1 MYGLIRRLLGSL
13 LIRFLTVGSLG
24 ALVGLAI
31 LYVLTEWCG
40 LFYLASLGIG
50 WLIVSYL
57 VYMGNCGWTFKSFK
71 GFRGFVK
78 FVVSR
83 AGTTVAGFGLVALM
97 TSGLGIWYM
106 ASPVIGT
113 LIMTAFNF
121 LIAKRWIWKENVG
134 ENAKKP

>member
-1 MYGLIRRLLGSL
+1 MLALR
-13 LIRFLTVGSLG
+13 LIRFLTVGSIG
-24 ALVGLAI
+24 AVIGLAI
-31 LYVLTEWCG
+31 LYVLTEWVG
-40 LFYLASLGIG
+40 LFYMVSALIG
-50 WLIVSYL
+50 WFIVSYL
-57 VYMGNCGWTFKSFK
+57 VYLGNCGFTFKSFR

-78 FVVSR
+78 FLISR
-83 AGTTVAGFGLVALM
+83 AGTTIAGFGLMALL

-113 LIMTAFNF
+113 LIVTGFNY

>member
-1 MYGLIRRLLGSL
+1 MRLLGRL

-24 ALVGLAI
+24 ALVGLAL
-31 LYVLTEWCG
+31 LYILTEWVG
-40 LFYLASLGIG
+40 LFYMASLGIG
-50 WLIVSYL
+50 WFIVSYL

-78 FVVSR
+78 FLISR
-83 AGTTVAGFGLVALM
+83 AGTTVAGFGLMALL

-106 ASPVIGT
+106 VSPIIGA
-113 LIMTAFNF
+113 LIIAGVNF
-121 LIAKRWIWKENVG
+121 LIAKRWIWKENSG